1 MKKLFCVIA
10 IACSVSASAQL
21 IDKNDIIISTGG
33 GIGLYKYQFTDVT
46 NNVVNPRDTSGA
58 WVFPF
63 QIEYGFNRW
72 LGAGLNFTYNNYIE
86 GDSAT
91 NESARTI
98 DFAPSVNFH
107 IPWNLKKFDLTA
119 NVGYGYS
126 NFRYNVNDNN
136 GGVAKAGGTVFFFGV
151 NPRLYF
157 KADGHLGIHAW
168 YRFVQYNY
176 PKGEVTD
183 NLNNKYEFK
192 LDGPGQTFGFGLFY
206 RI

>member
-1 MKKLFCVIA
+1 MKKLLCLFAV
-10 IACSVSASAQL
+10 ACSISVSAQL
-21 IDKNDIIISTGG
+21 IDKNDIIISAGG
-33 GIGLYKYQFTDVT
+33 GIGLYKYQFTDLT
-46 NNVVNPRDTSGA
+46 NNSVSPRDTSGA

-63 QIEYGFNRW
+63 QVEYGINRW

-98 DFAPSVNFH
+98 DFAPSVNLH
-107 IPWNLKKFDLTA
+107 VPWNLNKFDLTA
-119 NVGYGYS
+119 NIGYGYS
-126 NFRYNVNDNN
+126 NFRYNVNDSN

-157 KADGHLGIHAW
+157 KTDGHLGIHAW
-168 YRFVQYNY
+168 YRFVSYNY
-176 PKGEVTD
+176 KKGEVTD
-183 NLNNKYEFK
+183 NANNKYEFK